1 MSVIENL
8 LRKTIGLHTPAIGSS
23 MVERAV
29 RLRMRIHGLTKQDDY
44 LILVEQSPSEWDA
57 LLDSVLVTET
67 CFFRDKTPF
76 LAMVG
81 LVLDEWSPAHPDR
94 ILRVLSVPCASGE
107 EPYSIAMA
115 LLDAGFPGMRIQID
129 AVDISARALACA
141 RSAVY
146 NKNSFRGRDLNFRAR
161 YFHPADESYVLD
173 VSVRKLV
180 RFQRGNILD
189 HDCLAE
195 TEAYDF
201 IFCRNLL
208 IYFDAPTQE
217 RTLSKLHR
225 LLTPSGILFAGA
237 AEMPLAMNRG
247 FTSTNLPLSFACR
260 KTDTL
265 KKSSEPS
272 RWPSG
277 QQVHANPPRRAA
289 HSLTPMARS
298 GFFPS
303 MSDAK
308 PAMTGLEKAR
318 QLANEGR
325 MAEAEEICE
334 THLREQGASA
344 EAFYLLGT
352 ARHATGADSQA
363 GEFYRKALYLEP
375 THYDT
380 LMQWA
385 LLAERNGDGAR
396 ARILQ
401 ERAGRIRKP
410 G

>member
-1 MSVIENL
+1 MSLIENL

-29 RLRMRIHGLTKQDDY
+29 RLRMRVHGLAKQDDY
-44 LILVEQSPSEWDA
+44 VMLLEQSPTEWDA

-81 LVLDEWSPAHPDR
+81 LVLDEWFPAHPDR
-94 ILRVLSVPCASGE
+94 VLRVLSVPCASGE
-107 EPYSIAMA
+107 EPYSVAMA
-115 LLDAGFPGMRIQID
+115 LLDAGFPETRIQID

-141 RSAVY
+141 RHAVY

-161 YFHPADESYVLD
+161 Y
-173 VSVRKLV
+173 
-180 RFQRGNILD
+180 
-189 HDCLAE
+189 E

-217 RTLSKLHR
+217 KTLLKLHR
-225 LLTPSGILFAGA
+225 LLTPSGILFAGP
-237 AEMPLAMNRG
+237 AEMPLAMNHG

-260 KTDTL
+260 KTDAL
-265 KKSSEPS
+265 KKSSAPS
-272 RWPSG
+272 GRPSG
-277 QQVHANPPRRAA
+277 QQVYSNPPLSAPQ
-289 HSLTPMARS
+289 SCIPTARS
-298 GFFPS
+298 GILPS
-303 MSDAK
+303 MSGAK
-308 PAMTGLEKAR
+308 PSLGSLDKAR
-318 QLANEGR
+318 ELANEGR
-325 MAEAEEICE
+325 MAEAAEICE

-363 GEFYRKALYLEP
+363 GELYRKALYLEP

-410 G
+410 A